1 VLTLP
6 YPDRCSLVGLV
17 CKQSFICR
25 TTFVVLFYSL
35 HHMVVIKMKFRTGF
49 TSSYLLVETY
59 RSELIAE
66 NMKSQNFMIG
76 LGFVM
81 LIYLMLSKTLS

>member
-1 VLTLP
+1 
-6 YPDRCSLVGLV
+6 
-17 CKQSFICR
+17 
-25 TTFVVLFYSL
+25 
-35 HHMVVIKMKFRTGF
+35 MVVIKMKFQTGF
-49 TSSYLLVETY
+49 TSSYLLVDTY
-59 RSELIAE
+59 RSELIVE